1 MIQEKDKPVYSEK
14 KNALLKKIKDRS
26 DNRTSI
32 KTACVYKGEKIFVTL
47 QSFAIESEKS
57 GSEGGLPIPYLRFLI
72 NHVNS
77 SRLTKIIEPAL
88 KAEGNQIVVEF

>member
-1 MIQEKDKPVYSEK
+1 MIEEKDKPIYNEK

-32 KTACVYKGEKIFVTL
+32 KTACDFKGEKIFVTL
-47 QSFAIESEKS
+47 RSFVIESDKS
-57 GSEGGLPIPYLRFLI
+57 NEGGLPMPYLRFLL

-77 SRLTKIIEPAL
+77 SRLVKIIEPAL
-88 KAEGNQIVVEF
+88 KSEGNQIVVEF